1 VPLPEALSSILPP
14 CSDLP
19 GIGEILRTAH
29 QLLGAEA
36 YSDQK
41 IWLALMRSGAYRII
55 TQPHSTNFLTGIYA
69 NLDDRSPGLS
79 AHSKVQGESA
89 MNMQFPQSLL
99 TKQMNRLGFLG
110 VLIRLIA
117 MCL

>member
-1 VPLPEALSSILPP
+1 
-14 CSDLP
+14 
-19 GIGEILRTAH
+19 
-29 QLLGAEA
+29 
-36 YSDQK
+36 
-41 IWLALMRSGAYRII
+41 
-55 TQPHSTNFLTGIYA
+55 
-69 NLDDRSPGLS
+69 
-79 AHSKVQGESA
+79 